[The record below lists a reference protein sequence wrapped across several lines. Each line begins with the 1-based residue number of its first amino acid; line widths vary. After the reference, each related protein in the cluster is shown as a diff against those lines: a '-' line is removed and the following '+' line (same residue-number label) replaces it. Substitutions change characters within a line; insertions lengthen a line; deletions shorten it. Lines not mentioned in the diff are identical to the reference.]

1 MTEGDTLPES
11 LPLVSEKAIRK
22 TRSYQSLRYEW
33 LSSEESLGSEKHPDS
48 IYNAEPVHS
57 NESLDEHI
65 NPPSPASTE
74 DTADPLAV
82 LSPSLSP
89 RTPHSQWPIPQL
101 STIIEQNSIQT
112 LRTTRSAPRLRDS
125 PEKHTTIIHSKVSDR
140 SIHPLHANTTNGC
153 SPEVSMY
160 QTRSL
165 SLNNL
170 DAMLENTM
178 SRTAEHRLSSTSDG
192 AIDWTRL
199 PHYPLQP
206 SQTPPYR
213 SPTPP
218 GLPSFGSRE
227 AQTFRLTLDQPRSLW
242 SRLWGP
248 STEVISEQ
256 AQSTNSIASP
266 SVDSDAPPLSPQI
279 GPASPSSEGFR
290 RTLAMIGMARIVT
303 PLSTASKNPRASLP
317 PGVSISTS
325 PGPLTQAEDG
335 TFMRGRFHSRASGH
349 GIGNRA
355 LESHPLARRSQSD
368 RWSGIEE
375 QVRAIDKA
383 CQRADR
389 EASHELRAMTSFE
402 RGRMRAQRSRQSGTG
417 SSGNP
422 SMMMSHAF
430 DVDSASLRG
439 STQSG
444 PRLAGILED
453 HREQGVLQLGA
464 DKPKRRKIEW
474 TRICQAMD
482 CCRNFWFWWC
492 CGCNPDP
499 TDCHGGGLIPERTL
513 LYR

>member
-1 MTEGDTLPES
+1 MTDGDTLPES
-11 LPLVSEKAIRK
+11 LPLYSEKAIRK

-57 NESLDEHI
+57 NESFSEQI
-65 NPPSPASTE
+65 NPQSPASTD
-74 DTADPLAV
+74 DTPAPLAV

-89 RTPHSQWPIPQL
+89 RIPHSQWPIPQL
-101 STIIEQNSIQT
+101 STIIEQNSMQT
-112 LRTTRSAPRLRDS
+112 LRASRSAPRLRDS
-125 PEKHTTIIHSKVSDR
+125 PEKHTTIIHSKASDR
-140 SIHPLHANTTNGC
+140 SIHPLHANTTNHG

-170 DAMLENTM
+170 DTMLENTL
-178 SRTAEHRLSSTSDG
+178 SRTAGQHSSSTSDG

-227 AQTFRLTLDQPRSLW
+227 AQTFRLTIDQPRSLW

-248 STEVISEQ
+248 STEAISEQ
-256 AQSTNSIASP
+256 AQSTNSMASP
-266 SVDSDAPPLSPQI
+266 SVDSDVPHLSPQI

-325 PGPLTQAEDG
+325 PGPLAQAEDG
-335 TFMRGRFHSRASGH
+335 TFMRGRFYSRASGH
-349 GIGNRA
+349 GTGNRA

-368 RWSGIEE
+368 RPSVIEE
-375 QVRAIDKA
+375 EVRAIDKA

-402 RGRMRAQRSRQSGTG
+402 RGRVRGQRSRQSGTG
-417 SSGNP
+417 SSGIP

-430 DVDSASLRG
+430 DVDGTSLQG

-453 HREQGVLQLGA
+453 HREPGVLHLRDG
-464 DKPKRRKIEW
+464 KRKRRKIEW
-474 TRICQAMD
+474 MRICHAMD

-492 CGCNPDP
+492 CGCNLDP